1 MLVALVG
8 GRWYES
14 SQCGWF
20 DFAFLSLSSD
30 AGDQIGARLLNL
42 IRDLVCKLRPL
53 LFSLALVGGPCH
65 GAFYC
70 GLWFWSCHND
80 TSLTTTTVG
89 ARLLNL
95 IKGSVV
101 YAAWSFRF
109 VLLSAVLGIIPLLLV
124 CGVGLATLT
133 LVLRGTTSELD
144 HLYYCGT

>member
-1 MLVALVG
+1 MLVARVG

-42 IRDLVCKLRPL
+42 I
-53 LFSLALVGGPCH
+53 
-65 GAFYC
+65 
-70 GLWFWSCHND
+70 
-80 TSLTTTTVG
+80 
-89 ARLLNL
+89 
-95 IKGSVV
+95 KGSVV
-101 YAAWSFRF
+101 YPAWSFRF

>member
-1 MLVALVG
+1 M
-8 GRWYES
+8 
-14 SQCGWF
+14 
-20 DFAFLSLSSD
+20 
-30 AGDQIGARLLNL
+30 
-42 IRDLVCKLRPL
+42 CKLRPL
-53 LFSLALVGGPCH
+53 LFSLALVGGSWSDHSFC
-65 GAFYC
+65 GISDWRCLGDFGFY
-70 GLWFWSCHND
+70 S
-80 TSLTTTTVG
+80 SSVG